1 MFMHAHAG
9 HQAIITNEVHA
20 WSAHA
25 QSTRAH
31 IMHAHAVHG
40 TFFVKI
46 NKDLASASTGSKPIF
61 QDI

>member
-40 TFFVKI
+40 GRFSCKLIETWH
-46 NKDLASASTGSKPIF
+46 LPL
-61 QDI
+61 